1 MQAAQAQVIPAP
13 GAVIAGKFRVEAEL
27 GRGGMGVVLRGTD
40 PTNRPVAI
48 KVLLPEAIAHPEAVP
63 RFVNEARA
71 ALELTSEHAVRVYEA
86 GTLENGLPFMVME
99 LLDGQDL
106 ATILEQR
113 GKYTVPDACD
123 AIIDAC
129 DALAEAHGRGMVHRD
144 LKPANL
150 FAARGGDGRI
160 RIKVLDFGVSKVA
173 AQMRQIALTSTGTA
187 LGTPHYMAPEQ
198 LKSAKGA
205 DARADIWSLGVV
217 LYELLAGTQPFDGK
231 SFGHLFMQIVSE
243 DPTPLAKYRPDVPAG
258 ISDIVVRC
266 MKKNR
271 DERYPDLAALVAALA
286 RFASPSGQA
295 QAARIAST
303 RGAPVMPESA
313 RNIDAA
319 APASQPQPQPP
330 KPNLARTAFMP
341 SAPSASGSSPG
352 FVPQYQQQQRG
363 SQPMQPVASSGH
375 MPVAP
380 PRMQSS
386 PSFNVGMDPSGRMSM
401 PLPPQAQ
408 AMPVPQQQQQ
418 QQLPQAK
425 KLSAGA
431 LVAIIAVFAL
441 MLIVG
446 VVGIFAARHRMA
458 PH

>member
-1 MQAAQAQVIPAP
+1 
-13 GAVIAGKFRVEAEL
+13 
-27 GRGGMGVVLRGTD
+27 
-40 PTNRPVAI
+40 
-48 KVLLPEAIAHPEAVP
+48 
-63 RFVNEARA
+63 
-71 ALELTSEHAVRVYEA
+71 
-86 GTLENGLPFMVME
+86 MVME

-150 FAARGGDGRI
+150 FAARGADGRI

-173 AQMRQIALTSTGTA
+173 AQIRQVALTSTGTA

-243 DPTPLAKYRPDVPAG
+243 DGTPLAKYRPDVPAG
-258 ISDIVVRC
+258 ISEIVVKC

-271 DERYPDLAALVAALA
+271 DERYPDLGAFVAALA
-286 RFASPSGQA
+286 PFASPSGQA
-295 QAARIAST
+295 QAATIART
-303 RGAPVMPESA
+303 RGGPIVPESA
-313 RNIDAA
+313 RNMEAA
-319 APASQPQPQPP
+319 AAPP
-330 KPNLARTAFMP
+330 KPNLARTAFMATP
-341 SAPSASGSSPG
+341 PAKATGSSPG
-352 FVPQYQQQQRG
+352 FVPQQPQQQQQHQLQQQRL
-363 SQPMQPVASSGH
+363 SQPMQHMAASSGHMPVAPVASSGH

-380 PRMQSS
+380 AHMGSS
-386 PSFNVGMDPSGRMSM
+386 PGFNAAMDPSGRVPM
-401 PLPPQAQ
+401 PPPQQHQPA
-408 AMPVPQQQQQ
+408 P
-418 QQLPQAK
+418 K
-425 KLSAGA
+425 KLSIGA

-446 VVGIFAARHRMA
+446 VVGIFAARARHA